1 MRRTE
6 TTPPPA
12 EMRVGRFPKHD
23 WNIRLTD
30 DIESSRQT
38 GRKDDVITHA
48 MEDYLKAIYNLQTE
62 HEKVTTQAIAERLNI
77 QSPSVTNMV
86 KRLADLKLLEHTPYR
101 GVALTPGGMRS
112 ALEVIRHHR
121 LLELYLSDALGYS
134 WDEVHEEAERLEHS
148 ISEEFEAR
156 IDRALGYPT
165 TDPHGDPIPS
175 FEGDIQPQTHLLL
188 ADLSMGEDATVE
200 RVHDRDPEMLRY
212 LGSLGLYPN
221 ASVHVAERFPFS
233 GPLRVIVLGQEHII
247 GRELAEGVFVRRI
260 SQ

>member
-1 MRRTE
+1 MTDE
-6 TTPPPA
+6 SDTT
-12 EMRVGRFPKHD
+12 
-23 WNIRLTD
+23 
-30 DIESSRQT
+30 RQT

-48 MEDYLKAIYNLQTE
+48 MEDYLKAIYNLQSE

-101 GVALTPGGMRS
+101 GVALTAGGMRS

-121 LLELYLSDALGYS
+121 LLELYLAESLGYS

-148 ISEEFEAR
+148 MSEELEAR

-175 FEGDIQPQTHLLL
+175 FEGDIQPQTQLLL
-188 ADLSMGEDATVE
+188 AELDTGEDATVE
-200 RVHDRDPEMLRY
+200 RVNDRDPGMLRY

-221 ASVHVAERFPFS
+221 AAVQVLERFPFG
-233 GPLRVIVLGQEHII
+233 GPLRVRVLEQEHII
-247 GRELAEGVFVRRI
+247 GRELAEAVFVRRL
-260 SQ
+260 SD

>member
-1 MRRTE
+1 MPNMQRTVDSSHH
-6 TTPPPA
+6 A
-12 EMRVGRFPKHD
+12 D
-23 WNIRLTD
+23 WIFRLTD
-30 DIESSRQT
+30 ESDTTRQT
-38 GRKDDVITHA
+38 ARKDDVITHA
-48 MEDYLKAIYNLQTE
+48 MEDYLKAIYNLQSE
-62 HEKVTTQAIAERLNI
+62 NEKVTTQAIAERLNI

-121 LLELYLSDALGYS
+121 LLELYLAESLGYS

-148 ISEEFEAR
+148 MSEELEAR

-175 FEGDIQPQTHLLL
+175 FEGDIQPQTQLLL
-188 ADLSMGEDATVE
+188 AELDAGEDARVE
-200 RVHDRDPEMLRY
+200 RVNDRDPGMLRY

-221 ASVHVAERFPFS
+221 AAVTVLERFPFG
-233 GPLRVIVLGQEHII
+233 GPLRVRVLEQEHII
-247 GRELAEGVFVRRI
+247 GRELAEAVFVRRL
-260 SQ
+260 SD